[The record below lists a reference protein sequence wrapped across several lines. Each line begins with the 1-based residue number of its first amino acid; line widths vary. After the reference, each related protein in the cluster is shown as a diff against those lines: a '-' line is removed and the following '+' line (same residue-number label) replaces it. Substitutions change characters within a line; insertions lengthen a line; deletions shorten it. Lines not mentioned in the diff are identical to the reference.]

1 MPSPSR
7 TALVARK
14 GLGWIPWQAI
24 ASRVARGHGFID
36 PASVL
41 KRLRAF
47 AKPSEV
53 GEPIELLRAGVVFH
67 ARGLINTRAIQF
79 NLDWVWPYWVEQQ
92 FNPDSES
99 FIPRAFSFSHINLTH
114 RNWTAVG
121 LPDVP
126 HYPIVDPRGLV
137 TPLFDGW
144 SLDFWLLDN
153 ETPLLPSKSAKAE
166 QSLEIAEN
174 ISVRTRI
181 TDGTRS
187 IESAVWMERGARGA
201 SCVVRVS
208 AQGNENARLI
218 VAARPY
224 NPEGVSFID
233 SVRLS
238 ADRRS
243 WTINGIDAV
252 EFSRKP
258 ARTAMACYETGDVLH
273 ALESN
278 TEQSQIE
285 CSVGM
290 ATAAA
295 VFTIEGPIELRI
307 PIEESVSVASVEPPS
322 WRDEL
327 NKCARLRIPDE
338 RLQRLYDTAVSTVVL
353 HSPGEVY
360 PGPYTYKRFWYRDA
374 ALILNALITI
384 GARERTWR
392 ALELFPRGQ
401 LRDGYFRSQ
410 EGEWDSNGQVLWIFD
425 RYFALTGEPVPVE
438 WVERIERG
446 AQWILDKRMDQSA
459 PHPGLLPA
467 GFSAE
472 HLGPNDYY
480 FWDDFWGV
488 AGLRAAGRMLQT
500 HRPLPARQFSDRADE
515 FLAVINAAI
524 ERALPRIGGAV
535 PAAPDRRMDSGA
547 VGSLVA
553 DFPLQLF
560 APGDKRMMGTVEWL
574 LAHSFV
580 RSGFFQNMIHS
591 GINAYLTLHVA
602 QVLLRA
608 GDKRAHQLIDVV
620 AGLATP
626 TGQWPEAIHP
636 RTLGGCMG
644 DGQHVWAAAEWIMM
658 MRNCFVREEAN
669 ALVIGSGL
677 RNEWIE
683 RGETFGIERSLTP
696 FGEVSV
702 EFTPRSA
709 NELKLNI
716 DAKWHATAPG
726 MEVQVPGY
734 RVVEKRGLRML
745 LRR

>member
-1 MPSPSR
+1 
-7 TALVARK
+7 V
-14 GLGWIPWQAI
+14 
-24 ASRVARGHGFID
+24 SRVARGHGFID
-36 PASVL
+36 PSFVL

-47 AKPSEV
+47 AQPSEV

-92 FNPDSES
+92 FNPNSDS

-126 HYPIVDPRGLV
+126 HYSIVDPRGLV

-153 ETPLLPSKSAKAE
+153 GTSLLPSKCANAQ
-166 QSLEIAEN
+166 QSLEMAEEL
-174 ISVRTRI
+174 SVRTRVADD
-181 TDGTRS
+181 TCS
-187 IESAVWMERGARGA
+187 IDSVVRMERDERGA
-201 SCVVRVS
+201 SCVVRLS
-208 AQGNENARLI
+208 AKAKANSRLI

-233 SVRLS
+233 SVGLS

-243 WTINGIDAV
+243 WTINGIDLI
-252 EFSRKP
+252 EFNREP
-258 ARTAMACYETGDVLH
+258 DRTALSCYETGDVFH
-273 ALESN
+273 ALESIS
-278 TEQSQIE
+278 EQTQIE
-285 CSVGM
+285 CRVGM

-295 VFTIEGPIELRI
+295 VFTTEEPIELRI
-307 PIEESVSVASVEPPS
+307 PIEEAASVSTVAPLS
-322 WRDEL
+322 WREEL

-384 GARERTWR
+384 GARERSRR

-410 EGEWDSNGQVLWIFD
+410 EGEWDSNGQVLWILD
-425 RYFALTGEPVPVE
+425 RYFTLTGDPVSGE
-438 WVERIERG
+438 WAERIERA
-446 AQWILDKRMDQSA
+446 AQWILSKRMDA
-459 PHPGLLPA
+459 TGAHPGLLPA

-488 AGLRAAGRMLQT
+488 AGLRAAARMLQSHT
-500 HRPLPARQFSDRADE
+500 PPRAQQFSKGADE
-515 FLAVINAAI
+515 FLARIHAAI
-524 ERALPRIGGAV
+524 ESASSRTGGAI

-560 APGDKRMMGTVEWL
+560 GPGDERILSTVEWL
-574 LAHSFV
+574 LENSFV
-580 RSGFFQNMIHS
+580 RGGFFQNMIHS

-608 GDKRAHQLIDVV
+608 CGQRAHQLIDAV
-620 AGLATP
+620 ADLASP

-658 MRNCFVREEAN
+658 MRNCFVREEGN
-669 ALVIGSGL
+669 GLIIGSGL

-683 RGETFGIERSLTP
+683 QGEPFGIEGTLTP

-702 EFTPRSA
+702 QFHPLPA
-709 NELKLNI
+709 GELKLNV
-716 DAKWHATAPG
+716 AGNWRGTPPPV
-726 MEVQVPGY
+726 ESRVPGY
-734 RVVEKRGLRML
+734 KVVETRGPEIL
-745 LRR
+745 LRRN